1 MLQLE
6 SAADVV
12 KAKKWCG
19 LSAICFYPEVCKFI
33 WVCNRL
39 KMKRWHWGEP
49 MLTKVMLGLRL
60 DVALQSGQR
69 EIASLYGILQQ
80 LFLVCKRTC
89 VLKRVCVWLT
99 LPVWGPL
106 HIVSPNHP
114 DLFCGHPAKIKC
126 FFDTE
131 ASRITSA
138 KHRCT
143 TALFIYL

>member
-33 WVCNRL
+33 WVCNGL

-69 EIASLYGILQQ
+69 EIASLYGTLQQ
-80 LFLVCKRTC
+80 LFLVCLCASVHVYLREF
-89 VLKRVCVWLT
+89 VCGWHYQSEVHCISF
-99 LPVWGPL
+99 PQ
-106 HIVSPNHP
+106 I
-114 DLFCGHPAKIKC
+114 IQ
-126 FFDTE
+126 
-131 ASRITSA
+131 
-138 KHRCT
+138 
-143 TALFIYL
+143 IYFVVILQK